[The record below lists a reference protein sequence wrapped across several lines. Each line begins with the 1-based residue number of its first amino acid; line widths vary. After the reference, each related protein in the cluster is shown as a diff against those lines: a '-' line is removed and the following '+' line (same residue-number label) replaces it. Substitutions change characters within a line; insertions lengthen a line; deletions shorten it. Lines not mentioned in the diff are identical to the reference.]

1 MSRRHNI
8 DLEQKMQVINH
19 LINYAQGRNYSNKLI
34 EELRKITNQGNVQC
48 TNNLEQL
55 HRELKGLPKDLSVR
69 FQLILSMV
77 NAEGLINQLNYY
89 TEDLKVAL
97 DERVLDS
104 QYRDMVWRR
113 IIDLCNF
120 VKNNII
126 SYIQS
131 QLQQYPSLLRNFNNA
146 LSQVSNLWF
155 QACLGG
161 KLQQL
166 FQQYIDCI
174 QQHYVQNLNKFGY
187 DENLLEFVQ
196 NHTGIP
202 VSIIQHKPIT
212 RITVEFEDGGHEA
225 VEIIELLY
233 SLLPFTLY
241 RRDNEYYIFMPRGE
255 DIEEFS
261 LLDTAGM
268 IIPRKIKLRRISSN
282 PISLPWRNRS
292 IVFMINKDAVN
303 PGNQQ
308 RPFFYACSLGFVP
321 ITMKNRCD
329 NKGCP
334 RRSYCYDSESNTFK
348 YLIRIDDSYMRVYN
362 ISLSANKDVRSAQSN
377 PIFIIPA
384 IINGNVI
391 RGVEMSIDRV
401 FAILYI
407 DRIVFTPRERY
418 QALFIREP
426 ELPIRIRIKNRL
438 YKLGLELHDS
448 KAFVIR
454 FNTEFIK
461 WIVKDVLKN
470 NVHVRNYVCLK
481 YLASQSKEEFIYDK
495 VLNAADELLN
505 GKSCDL
511 NDDGF
516 NNFGVKVFAHTLAHA
531 LLTLMSAKLQVEP
544 SRVLDYYY
552 RITEDYVE
560 VYVYELGDG
569 GLGLIERETLGG
581 VFPNLDLFNEV
592 LRYVENIHSRCEKK
606 LSEQVR
612 YGNLYV
618 NNYISNDA
626 LRNLWNRY
634 VWNAYNNH
642 KIIINAQTLRVRVWD
657 LVKKQTVNSDDAQ
670 DFLMNVP
677 VCMDACNYCVMLERG
692 CSEPINQLI
701 TTSRSLLYHVLKE
714 LGNLISNSQSTM
726 NNVLS
731 KPSRDRLDLFLKLL
745 GSASRSIKV
754 MTYVIDDYMADKLV
768 ELKSKNPNLNIR
780 VIVDRKKI
788 GENMDIKNKL
798 INNGIEVRELDNLHA
813 KVYIIDD
820 ALVLE
825 GSMNLTMKGL
835 TENTENIELKTNP
848 TEVKQFVENFEKAW
862 ESASQ

>member
-1 MSRRHNI
+1 M
-8 DLEQKMQVINH
+8 VF
-19 LINYAQGRNYSNKLI
+19 
-34 EELRKITNQGNVQC
+34 
-48 TNNLEQL
+48 
-55 HRELKGLPKDLSVR
+55 KDR
-69 FQLILSMV
+69 
-77 NAEGLINQLNYY
+77 AKALINQLNKY
-89 TEDLKVAL
+89 TTDLKVAL
-97 DERVLDS
+97 DERIMDP
-104 QYRDMVWRR
+104 QYRDTIWSR
-113 IIDLCNF
+113 IISLCNF
-120 VKNNII
+120 IKDKIINEIINYYQSRKDLRFINDFNDALKYVNN
-126 SYIQS
+126 S
-131 QLQQYPSLLRNFNNA
+131 
-146 LSQVSNLWF
+146 WF
-155 QACLGG
+155 QACWGG
-161 KLQQL
+161 NLQQL
-166 FQQYIDCI
+166 FQQYIDCL
-174 QQHYVQNLNKFGY
+174 QQRYVQNLNKFSY

-196 NHTGIP
+196 NRTGIP

-212 RITVEFEDGGHEA
+212 RIAVEFEGGGHET

-303 PGNQQ
+303 PENQQ
-308 RPFFYACSLGFVP
+308 GPFFYACSLGFVP
-321 ITMKNRCD
+321 ITMENRCD

-334 RRSYCYDSESNTFK
+334 RRSYCYDSNSKSNPFK
-348 YLIRIDDSYMRVYN
+348 YLIPINDSYMRVYN
-362 ISLSANKDVRSAQSN
+362 ISLSTNKDVRSAQSN
-377 PIFIIPA
+377 PILMIPA
-384 IINGNVI
+384 IIDGNVV

-401 FAILYI
+401 FAMLYI
-407 DRIVFTPRERY
+407 DKVVFTPRERY

-426 ELPIRIRIKNRL
+426 ELPIRIRVKNRL

-454 FNTEFIK
+454 FNTELIK

-552 RITEDYVE
+552 RIAEDYVE

-569 GLGLIERETLGG
+569 GLGLIERETLGDI
-581 VFPNLDLFNEV
+581 FPNLDLFNEV
-592 LRYVENIHSRCEKK
+592 LRYVETIHSKCVNK
-606 LSEQVR
+606 LSKQIQD
-612 YGNLYV
+612 GNSYV
-618 NNYISNDA
+618 NNYISSNE

-714 LGNLISNSQSTM
+714 LGNLISSSQSIM

-848 TEVKQFVENFEKAW
+848 TEVKQFVENFEKVW